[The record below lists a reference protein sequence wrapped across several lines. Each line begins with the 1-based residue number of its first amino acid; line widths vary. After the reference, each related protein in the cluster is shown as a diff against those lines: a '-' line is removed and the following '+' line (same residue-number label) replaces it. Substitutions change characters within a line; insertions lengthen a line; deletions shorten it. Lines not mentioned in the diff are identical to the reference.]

1 MNNLKS
7 IIEEAWLNR
16 DLLKKIS
23 IKEAINT
30 VVNELDLGNLRIA
43 EQKNDQ
49 WIINE
54 WIKKAVI
61 LYFPIQK
68 MEILELGPF
77 EFHDKIKL
85 KKGYSDLGVRV
96 VPHAI
101 ARHGSFLAPGVIMMP
116 SYINIGAYVD
126 SGTMIDTWATVGSCA
141 QIGKNVHISGGV
153 GIGGVLEP
161 VQASPVI
168 IEDNSFIG
176 SRSIIVEGVKIE
188 KEAVIGANV
197 VITSSTKIIDVSSNN
212 PIEYKGLIPSRSV
225 VIPGTYNKEFNAGI
239 YGVPC
244 ALIIGK
250 RKASTDKKTSLND
263 ALRTYN
269 IST

>member
-101 ARHGSFLAPGVIMMP
+101 ARHGSFLA
-116 SYINIGAYVD
+116 
-126 SGTMIDTWATVGSCA
+126 
-141 QIGKNVHISGGV
+141 
-153 GIGGVLEP
+153 
-161 VQASPVI
+161 
-168 IEDNSFIG
+168 
-176 SRSIIVEGVKIE
+176 
-188 KEAVIGANV
+188 
-197 VITSSTKIIDVSSNN
+197 
-212 PIEYKGLIPSRSV
+212 
-225 VIPGTYNKEFNAGI
+225 
-239 YGVPC
+239 
-244 ALIIGK
+244 
-250 RKASTDKKTSLND
+250 
-263 ALRTYN
+263 
-269 IST
+269 

>member
-101 ARHGSFLAPGVIMMP
+101 ARYGSFLAPGVIMMP

-225 VIPGTYNKEFNAGI
+225 VIPGTYNKKFNAGS

-269 IST
+269 ISI